1 MRLLAQKNNNHFPCS
16 AIVSRQRKDR
26 EKVLLKTIERLP
38 WFFAQFLITSV
49 IFGGK
54 LKNVAFC

>member
-1 MRLLAQKNNNHFPCS
+1 MRLLAQKNNIHFHCS
-16 AIVSRQRKDR
+16 AIVSWQREDR

-38 WFFAQFLITSV
+38 WFFSQFLITSV
-49 IFGGK
+49 IVVVK

>member
-1 MRLLAQKNNNHFPCS
+1 MRLLVQKNNIHFHCS

-26 EKVLLKTIERLP
+26 EKVLLKTIERWP
-38 WFFAQFLITSV
+38 WFFSQFLITSV
-49 IFGGK
+49 IVVVK

>member
-1 MRLLAQKNNNHFPCS
+1 MRLLAQKNNIHFPCS